1 VSTAPVA
8 APGDALETELAVAA
22 DFLAEHG
29 FGEAADAV
37 RVLYPRL
44 PRSVMAMRRVFAA
57 LAPPDA
63 GLSGWELEAS
73 FQGVPPVR
81 VPVTEVRRSVVE
93 DRGDH
98 RTLGLSLRADPL
110 TAPPGG
116 GDVLTGVGVA
126 FAGKVLVSRGL
137 AGGPAPVT
145 PGDTISMNYD
155 VSVQDFLLPE
165 GVVAAFVPDGV
176 ADPQGGDY
184 E

>member
-8 APGDALETELAVAA
+8 VGGNALETELAVAG

-44 PRSVMAMRRVFAA
+44 PPSVMAMRRVFAA
-57 LAPPDA
+57 LASPAAD
-63 GLSGWELEAS
+63 LSGWQLEAS

-98 RTLGLSLRADPL
+98 RALGLSLRADPL

-116 GDVLTGVGVA
+116 GDVLTGVGVV
-126 FAGKVLVSRGL
+126 FASEVLASRDL

-145 PGDTISMNYD
+145 PGDTIDMSYD
-155 VSVQDFLLPE
+155 VSIQDFLLPE
-165 GVVAAFVPDGV
+165 GVAAEFVPDGA
-176 ADPQGGDY
+176 ADTQGGRS
-184 E
+184 

>member
-8 APGDALETELAVAA
+8 APGNALETDLAVAA
-22 DFLAEHG
+22 DFLADNG

-63 GLSGWELEAS
+63 DLSGWQLEAS

-81 VPVTEVRRSVVE
+81 VPVTGVRRSVVE

-98 RTLGLSLRADPL
+98 RTLRLSLRAVV
-110 TAPPGG
+110 TVPPGEGIVLAAMGVVSG
-116 GDVLTGVGVA
+116 GEVVVRRAFRDGSRPVL
-126 FAGKVLVSRGL
+126 
-137 AGGPAPVT
+137 
-145 PGDTISMNYD
+145 PGDTVTMTYD
-155 VSVQDFLLPE
+155 VTLMDFLLPPE
-165 GVVAAFVPDGV
+165 AVAAFVPDEATG
-176 ADPQGGDY
+176 PPEGDY
-184 E
+184 D